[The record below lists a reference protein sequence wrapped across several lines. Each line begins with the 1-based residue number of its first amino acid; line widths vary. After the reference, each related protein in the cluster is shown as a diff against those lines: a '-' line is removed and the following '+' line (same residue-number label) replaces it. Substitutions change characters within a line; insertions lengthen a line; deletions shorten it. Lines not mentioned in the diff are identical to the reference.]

1 MRRELR
7 AVKRDVRRRLTA
19 RERATGALRLRSLLA
34 QATLGG

>member
-1 MRRELR
+1 MRQELR